1 MRLSQVFVK
10 RKKFGGNGIVAVIT
24 LELPDVLYD
33 AVCEA
38 ARQQNVSVEDF
49 ITIAITKQLSAL
61 KIERGSRENLER
73 ALAKVADREPLDE
86 DRL

>member
-1 MRLSQVFVK
+1 M
-10 RKKFGGNGIVAVIT
+10 AVIT
-24 LELPDVLYD
+24 LELPDALYD

-38 ARQQNVSVEDF
+38 AQRQNMSVGQF
-49 ITIAITKQLSAL
+49 ITLAIEEYLRSPTKR
-61 KIERGSRENLER
+61 KSREKFER